1 MLLLRQVTAR
11 SNGGILLALLQ
22 LPLTLLL
29 ILLALQLVAIKECVP
44 LLRVVC
50 HDVSL
55 HTELGITERRMHSK
69 ITSCGWRQKRHHCN
83 LLVLNQTRRHD
94 YRSIVHVRGMRE
106 HRAHER
112 DADEHAAED

>member
-11 SNGGILLALLQ
+11 SNRGILLALLL

-69 ITSCGWRQKRHHCN
+69 ITSCV
-83 LLVLNQTRRHD
+83 LVPETAPLQSFSAEPDASARL
-94 YRSIVHVRGMRE
+94 SI
-106 HRAHER
+106 HRARARHV
-112 DADEHAAED
+112 